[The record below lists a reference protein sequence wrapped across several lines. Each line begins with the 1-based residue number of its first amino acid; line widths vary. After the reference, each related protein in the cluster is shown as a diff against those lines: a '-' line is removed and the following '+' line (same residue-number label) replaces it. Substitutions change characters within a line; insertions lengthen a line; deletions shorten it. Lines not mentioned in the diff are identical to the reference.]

1 MTRVAARAVKAVSRA
16 KRGRSAIK
24 EARSALMQSLL
35 HLAPTCFARLWHSD
49 SSDNYRLL
57 SRPSSRRQ
65 QFHNQTV
72 HGLVRSQHETGTR
85 PDPEGRTRASD

>member
-35 HLAPTCFARLWHSD
+35 HLAPTCFARL
-49 SSDNYRLL
+49 
-57 SRPSSRRQ
+57 Q